1 MQLFAQFDGVSRVL
15 LQDFV
20 RKVVLFAVFAA
31 FVSVLQTH
39 GLAMTGMVL
48 RTECLFAGSLS
59 IFLATLR
66 RDPFNAATLTYWDE
80 ALALAGI
87 GLLSRLTT
95 SLASPEI

>member
-20 RKVVLFAVFAA
+20 RKVVLFAAFAA
-31 FVSVLQTH
+31 FVSFERTH
-39 GLAMTGMVL
+39 GLAMTGIVL
-48 RTECLFAGSLS
+48 QAECLIGGSVS

-66 RDPFNAATLTYWDE
+66 RQPFDAATLTYWDE
-80 ALALAGI
+80 ALALAGV

-95 SLASPEI
+95 SLASPDI